1 MALEKGGE
9 EAGGSTARLPGD
21 LQLDWS
27 GSKGGWAG
35 LSKHGPRNKE
45 SRRKRRERGER
56 GEKRRGGM
64 RSTKARGGG
73 GGGGGSRLGMMW
85 KCRDFTEP
93 DPVVPRFDELGL
105 EE

>member
-1 MALEKGGE
+1 MALRKGGE
-9 EAGGSTARLPGD
+9 KVGGSTARLPGD

-45 SRRKRRERGER
+45 SRRKRRERITRKEKEERR
-56 GEKRRGGM
+56 GE
-64 RSTKARGGG
+64 
-73 GGGGGSRLGMMW
+73 
-85 KCRDFTEP
+85 
-93 DPVVPRFDELGL
+93 